1 MRTIDFTT
9 FGHRSSF
16 ARNHFYKNFAPLN
29 FYHLGEVV
37 CYDLNFAVNHKGE
50 NVLEHSRTGSRTPTP
65 VPAASIR
72 REEGKICKG
81 GTDAILGVLDRFSTG
96 SRLVLVRGYDR
107 SGCEC
112 CVQRG
117 RLGGVF
123 SVQQVLAN
131 PWRRT
136 ESAGKPS

>member
-1 MRTIDFTT
+1 MQKTLVAIRNTIIETQQVSFTEIK
-9 FGHRSSF
+9 SF
-16 ARNHFYKNFAPLN
+16 FSAATPGTER
-29 FYHLGEVV
+29 
-37 CYDLNFAVNHKGE
+37 
-50 NVLEHSRTGSRTPTP
+50 SRTFQNGLSDPDFRYRPRQFGERRGKYIKVEQTPF
-65 VPAASIR
+65 
-72 REEGKICKG
+72 G
-81 GTDAILGVLDRFSTG
+81 G